1 MKLISENL
9 KKIILDIF
17 YPNRCP
23 CCNGF
28 IRWDEII
35 CDKCVS
41 DIEQMENPDFCPLCG
56 RNPCIC
62 DSGLFYDRAFV
73 YKPYDGA
80 IRNGVISMKRGN
92 NTNFAEYAGEKLA
105 AMLESCQDIDCIIPV
120 PMSAAKK
127 RSRGYN
133 QAELISDKISEIL
146 GIPVRND
153 ILFMIYS
160 KKEQHSKSA
169 KERAEIKNYLEINEN
184 ADLSDMK
191 IIICDDVIT
200 TSSTVNACAELLK
213 SKGAAEV
220 IAVLASGTVLKI

>member
-41 DIEQMENPDFCPLCG
+41 DIEKMEDPKFCPLCG

-62 DSGLFYDRAFV
+62 NTNPFYDRAFV
-73 YKPYDGA
+73 YKPYDKA

-92 NTNFAEYAGEKLA
+92 NKNFAEYVGAELA
-105 AMLESCQDIDCIIPV
+105 AMLEDYHDIDCIIPV

-146 GIPVRND
+146 KIPVRND

-160 KKEQHSKSA
+160 KNEQHSKNA
-169 KERAEIKNYLEINEN
+169 KQRAEIKNYLKVNEN

-200 TSSTVNACAELLK
+200 TSATVNACAELLK

-220 IAVLASGTVLKI
+220 TAVLASGTVLKI